1 MLSKFKNSKGTCDYL
16 TVGGV
21 RVPSRN
27 VLITITDSN
36 GNVRSSSISAK
47 SKGNKGAHTTPSK
60 LKKMLKNNPGM
71 TVTAQVKVDEG
82 SAHAL
87 SASMVFDPSRCRGK
101 DVDGTASIDEAWS
114 DVPDALWDVALKG
127 VSYGKYKGNIRQM
140 KWLIENGK
148 SIEGISSV
156 IITPNTYS
164 PHPSAEI
171 ITMALIDYIDAGHTI
186 PGALGAM
193 LTSDEMLLPPDAI
206 KRAQTLGYGNTMSPS
221 NLRNGYSFLRDST
234 LPSSVKASYM
244 QQAAA
249 TATFA
254 SSANR
259 LTEQAILSQV
269 ALNDSDERVRLS
281 AVERVTDQKILRQV
295 ALNDSKPK
303 VRLNAV
309 SRLADQEILSQIAVS
324 DSDVEVRK
332 SAVGNITDQH
342 QLAKIVVHA
351 SACIATRKVAI
362 SRLND
367 QELLGRVMQ
376 HSVYPDVRKSCTF
389 RVQDQAILSQV
400 ALNDSDNDVRRAAV
414 YRVTDQAVLRQVVLN
429 DSDNDVRRAA
439 VGRVTGQDILS
450 QVALNDSDGIVRW
463 YVVGRVTDQDIL
475 SQVALND
482 SYPDVRR
489 YVVGRVTD
497 QAILSQV
504 VLNDSNNY
512 VRRAAVGRVTDH
524 AVLRQ
529 VALSDDDQNVRKAA
543 LVPLTDQ
550 VFLSQVALNDSDIDV
565 RERATSMLTDE
576 AILKHISNNDRS
588 RFVRREADLRLERL
602 ARLSRASAKASGKAS
617 AKEQWAAK
625 LAAGRCPVCDG
636 KPFEIILMS
645 GNTGCVDCASTGKAS
660 AYTSRRVGK
669 K

>member
-156 IITPNTYS
+156 ILTPNTYS

-414 YRVTDQAVLRQVVLN
+414 GRVTDQVF
-429 DSDNDVRRAA
+429 
-439 VGRVTGQDILS
+439 LS

-617 AKEQWAAK
+617 AKEHWAAR

-660 AYTSRRVGK
+660 VYTSRRVGK

>member
-36 GNVRSSSISAK
+36 GNVRSSSISTK

-71 TVTAQVKVDEG
+71 TVTAQVKIDEG

-148 SIEGISSV
+148 SIEGISSI

-171 ITMALIDYIDAGHTI
+171 ITMALIDYIDAGHTL

-259 LTEQAILSQV
+259 LTEQAVLNQV
-269 ALNDSDERVRLS
+269 ALSDSDERVRLS
-281 AVERVTDQKILRQV
+281 AVERVTDQ
-295 ALNDSKPK
+295 
-303 VRLNAV
+303 AV
-309 SRLADQEILSQIAVS
+309 
-324 DSDVEVRK
+324 
-332 SAVGNITDQH
+332 
-342 QLAKIVVHA
+342 
-351 SACIATRKVAI
+351 
-362 SRLND
+362 
-367 QELLGRVMQ
+367 
-376 HSVYPDVRKSCTF
+376 
-389 RVQDQAILSQV
+389 LSQV
-400 ALNDSDNDVRRAAV
+400 ALNDSDNTVRRYAV
-414 YRVTDQAVLRQVVLN
+414 DNLTDQAILSQVVLN

-439 VGRVTGQDILS
+439 VGRVT
-450 QVALNDSDGIVRW
+450 
-463 YVVGRVTDQDIL
+463 DQDIL

-482 SYPDVRR
+482 SE
-489 YVVGRVTD
+489 
-497 QAILSQV
+497 
-504 VLNDSNNY
+504 
-512 VRRAAVGRVTDH
+512 
-524 AVLRQ
+524 
-529 VALSDDDQNVRKAA
+529 K
-543 LVPLTDQ
+543 
-550 VFLSQVALNDSDIDV
+550 DV
-565 RERATSMLTDE
+565 RERATSLLTDE
-576 AILKHISNNDRS
+576 AILTHIANNDRNH
-588 RFVRREADLRLERL
+588 FVRREADLRLERL
-602 ARLSRASAKASGKAS
+602 AKLSHASGKASGKAS

-645 GNTGCVDCASTGKAS
+645 GNTGCIDCASTGKAS
-660 AYTSRRVGK
+660 VYTSRRVGK

>member
-1 MLSKFKNSKGTCDYL
+1 MISKFKNSKGTCDYL

-47 SKGNKGAHTTPSK
+47 SKGSKGTHTTPSK

-71 TVTAQVKVDEG
+71 TVTAQIKVDKG

-87 SASMVFDPSRCRGK
+87 SAAMVFDPSRCRGK
-101 DVDGTASIDEAWS
+101 DVDGTASIDDVWS
-114 DVPDALWDVALKG
+114 DVPDALWDVALEG

-148 SIEGISSV
+148 SIEGISSI

-164 PHPSAEI
+164 PHPCAEI
-171 ITMALIDYIDAGHTI
+171 ITMALIDYIDAGHTL

-206 KRAQTLGYGNTMSPS
+206 KRAQTLGYGNTMSAS

-244 QQAAA
+244 QQAAS
-249 TATFA
+249 TAIFA

-269 ALNDSDERVRLS
+269 ALSDSDGRVRLS
-281 AVERVTDQKILRQV
+281 AVERVTDQKILCQV

-351 SACIATRKVAI
+351 SDCIATRKVAI
-362 SRLND
+362 SGLVD
-367 QELLGRVMQ
+367 QRLLGQVMQ

-400 ALNDSDNDVRRAAV
+400 ALNDPDNTVRAYAV
-414 YRVTDQAVLRQVVLN
+414 IPVTDQ
-429 DSDNDVRRAA
+429 S
-439 VGRVTGQDILS
+439 ILS
-450 QVALNDSDGIVRW
+450 QVALNDSDN
-463 YVVGRVTDQDIL
+463 T
-475 SQVALND
+475 
-482 SYPDVRR
+482 VRR
-489 YVVGRVTD
+489 YAVDNLTD

-504 VLNDSNNY
+504 ALSDSSKD
-512 VRRAAVGRVTDH
+512 VRETAVANVTDQ
-524 AVLRQ
+524 AILRQ

-543 LVPLTDQ
+543 LIPLTDQ
-550 VFLSQVALNDSDIDV
+550 AVLSQVALNDPDNDV
-565 RERATSMLTDE
+565 RERATSLLTDE
-576 AILKHISNNDRS
+576 AILTHISNNDRS

-602 ARLSRASAKASGKAS
+602 AKLSRASGKAS